1 MLKLNVSTAA
11 KTRHLST
18 LGKRFD
24 DAMGEWKAP
33 FTGYPAFTPDLHQ
46 FLLDHREE
54 ILVGSAAK
62 LRNVIFGFD
71 SIATGFTNYL
81 KNRPKQRVPKPSK
94 RQADMEE
101 LLKKLSK
108 VFSYST
114 FIYKSAGWNAYKLV
128 EDHGLRTCPY
138 CQLHHVNYHG
148 QATGKLGKLELRPP
162 LDHFLPKSIYPYLAV
177 SLHNLVP
184 SCHQCNS
191 SIKGDKDPAS
201 IIPNPFDS
209 GVPDLSFSIDNPAL
223 AALPIAGQNLKLKV
237 TTNGSWSNFVGFFH
251 LQERYQWYAPEVK
264 DMLGRKRDLEESD
277 DVIRSMVRRQ
287 SLILG
292 FEPGEFEKRT
302 LGICLRDIARQMGV
316 L

>member
-1 MLKLNVSTAA
+1 MDK
-11 KTRHLST
+11 
-18 LGKRFD
+18 
-24 DAMGEWKAP
+24 WKAP
-33 FTGYPAFTPDLHQ
+33 FTGYPAFTSDLHQ
-46 FLLDHREE
+46 FLLEQRKA
-54 ILVGSAAK
+54 ILVGSAEELRTVILEFDDIAK
-62 LRNVIFGFD
+62 GFAHYLR
-71 SIATGFTNYL
+71 
-81 KNRPKQRVPKPSK
+81 NRPKKRALKSS

-101 LLKKLSK
+101 LLKTLAT

-128 EDHGLRTCPY
+128 EHHGLRTCPY

-148 QATGKLGKLELRPP
+148 QATDKIGKLELRPP

-201 IIPNPFDS
+201 NIPNPFDS

-223 AALPIAGQNLKLKV
+223 AALPITGQNLKLKV
-237 TTNGSWSNFVGFFH
+237 TTNGSWSNFVSFFH

-264 DMLGRKRDLEESD
+264 DMLGRKHDLEESD
-277 DVIRSMVRRQ
+277 EIIRSMVRRQ